1 MMRGCRFCRC
11 VVAILTTVFFA
22 GCAFWGENF
31 RVTEPLGRKRV
42 MAIRIGE
49 STAHEVMV
57 QFGPP
62 LVVARPGKTMTVPQL
77 GSWLPSDSE
86 VQSETFFALFAG
98 SGAWLDASKVYY
110 YQSAVRKGFGFVL
123 ILGGGRTTT
132 WLARERL
139 WLLVSD
145 ETGRIAG
152 MVYDDGEALSPE
164 K

>member
-1 MMRGCRFCRC
+1 MMRSGRLGRC
-11 VVAILTTVFFA
+11 VLAILTTVFLE

-31 RVTEPLGRKRV
+31 KVTEPLGRERV
-42 MAIRIGE
+42 AAIRIGE

-86 VQSETFFALFAG
+86 VQAETFFALFAD
-98 SGAWLDASKVYY
+98 SGARLDASRVYY

-123 ILGGGRTTT
+123 LLGGGRTTT

-145 ETGRIAG
+145 ETGRIAA
-152 MVYDDGEALSPE
+152 MVYDDGETTRPE
-164 K
+164 Q